1 MNDTVSASRLRR
13 PPRRRDAAADASVDM
28 ESSGPAPDASAVPR
42 RAGRDAP
49 MPALPPF
56 LAGGLPA
63 ADALLYTPLGGP
75 DDLASASMPAPL
87 PAERLRPPGGPA
99 PPPDSRAT
107 TPAALDAAD
116 RARAARRRPAGDRP
130 PPTPE
135 TRARAREGWPVSG
148 EPGMGPTLVPVD
160 AMPRFATS
168 AAPRGDALSPR
179 ELDVIARAEAARGMS
194 LGPEAREAV
203 LRDAALADRSA
214 GDSRAVRSVL
224 GSSELPRSP
233 GDIAAAQSSAAVGD
247 ARLASGATEPA
258 TSAPGRGAATRRP
271 ATAAGGGAH
280 GGGGGGA
287 GGDPLDD
294 LEDAESLLGDEA
306 AALQLLEEWNHEP
319 YPALVVPTISV
330 AFNAPGTLELRV
342 PPPPPRPPGQPI
354 EGSVTPEDASR
365 QARDT
370 YLNTAGVARR
380 WQDEVV
386 GEAQRAMR
394 LLADRSDAMTVRIED
409 VFTPAVDA
417 VARTLGAARTELART
432 AEASAREI
440 EVAERRARRAVGG
453 ATASGRSAISAAAA
467 GAVAQ
472 LPGIRNDLRQRFELL
487 YESGANE
494 IDLSGIWAERE
505 LRSEA
510 KKAQVRGLEVYSD
523 TGTPTTR
530 AQKEAQRNAVG
541 AQMDQ
546 LAGTVRRHSDGD
558 VSTMRDRINAPGPG
572 GDPST
577 AAKIEGFILRVRQ
590 HITGRAPPPPP
601 PPDMSVME
609 DTSGTALEQRG
620 VAAVNRAQGQALQ
633 SLQRQGKGARRTL
646 RMAERSG
653 RQQLAT
659 QRRAA
664 LTQLSQMRRARRDM
678 LQQAVMAALR
688 TVSSGIQ
695 AGAVAYGDSTRRLA
709 EGLERSAAQGP
720 AALVDSACRSGA
732 QVTQALGDARRT
744 QLDKLGS
751 VRSGAVDT
759 VERQPLEVAAQA
771 AQSGLAFE
779 DSMRGVQRSIADSM
793 NEQVRAQ
800 TRSFIDS
807 ADTVR
812 QTTAGYTAPMR
823 TQYRQDITDQ
833 VKALDPVFAA
843 ETLSVS
849 TTVAGITGPHK
860 TKVDNPNAELG
871 AGMAEVARSTVNR
884 IDARAQAAGGAF
896 GIVNLDEN
904 ALMEAVRGV
913 TAIQGEAVCE
923 RFGTMNNGGDLRARI
938 EEEHNGLLTG
948 LNDTEY
954 RAITNY
960 LAGHTAEGALAE
972 LDTTV
977 SIWGND
983 GRRAEAITRGLSD
996 EDLHQLRDSNGP
1008 NAAEWQRVTSEVSR
1022 GLYGTDR
1029 NVFDALT
1036 QDYPGRR
1043 ARADAYRLR
1052 AAIDTAR
1059 RDNDADAL
1067 YRALQDVARADEND
1081 PRHPSGDEHFREVQ
1095 REFAHITGAIDL
1107 NVAGPADQNAAAA
1120 ALARYVTED
1129 KTETVYTED
1138 GGSYE
1143 VTHRITGL
1151 DADLARAMAQ
1161 QGPNSTEANAM
1172 RMLRESERTGA
1183 PPDVHALDDA
1193 VLDPRLNPSLH
1204 PNATPDERREM
1215 EAAARRDQEALFQ
1228 RYAELARA
1236 HGVAGVPE
1244 TTADIRTFLADRTAS
1259 RFGNSAEDRASAD
1272 YTRSILTSE
1281 RLDAHG
1287 AAAAMHSAIV
1297 ALGTNEDRIHR
1308 ILSRMSRAEIDAMRT
1323 EYQAQYGRDLYTEL
1337 GVYPGA
1343 GALADWMGGGEVSG
1357 DERLRVERELMGV
1370 PQNDRERA
1378 EVALYANQQQQEN
1391 RGVLSSALDLGGDQY
1406 AAMRRAHDRL
1416 SGTVGGS
1423 VERDE
1428 FGRPRVVGGNFDTAG
1443 HFTGD
1448 QLGFMQDVSMSGASA
1463 ENYSARIDAIAGAVT
1478 TSIMI
1483 IGAVVATIATAGGA
1497 GPLVLAAIAGGA
1509 GLAGIAANRLISG
1522 GRYGWE
1528 QAGTDLAMTAVQAAT
1543 AGIGAQLGAGVKA
1556 TSGLAQAAATR
1567 GEMALARSLAQ
1578 RAFMMNVRNGM
1589 ITGAFGSAAGAALD
1603 EHTWERGIGA
1613 GFGELMFAGLK
1624 GGASGGVTAAVSNS
1638 IDLIG
1643 RPGSSLGDRVGA
1655 LGAGRMGF
1663 RTGGEML
1670 LRGATRGTLG
1680 FAGSF
1685 LGHGAEIAIDAG
1697 RGRFRGS
1704 GGDAFDAMVSA
1715 GAQSGL
1721 QDLLGGMAEG
1731 RASRWHA
1738 AREEARSQAAGR
1750 TADGET
1756 RPGAP
1761 HPDEHA
1767 AGARV
1772 APRPAEGAEGPHAVP
1787 RIAGDTEPEA
1797 RPVAAPTEEEPAA
1810 PRRAAPAEEDA
1821 EAHAPRTAD
1830 AEEPSAAAAR
1840 APAADE
1846 ADAAAG
1852 TARGERAFAEGT
1864 AASVPESGFHGRA
1877 AERGSPE
1884 AAARRD
1890 VKGAVRRLLALSGEL
1905 PGAHLPNAGDPTRLR
1920 LPTASGEEVGVRLRV
1935 GRVTTDEVAHF
1946 HFDAASGEYVIVV
1959 SPGARADQVERAIAH
1974 ELAEIRAGHGGVAG
1988 EDVLTPAVRR
1998 GGGPDERPTLSP
2010 HDQGRLAELR
2020 VIARQIETARSAAAR
2035 SHLQGELDALVQHLG
2050 LTNSVEGSG
2059 LRRTLVAQALEGL
2072 GDARFHVLS
2081 AVEQH
2086 MPAVEAAEAISAM
2099 RRAAGEGGG
2108 LVEAELQGL
2117 PTGRAEGA
2125 GVVRSW
2131 HAGGE
2136 TAGEARGNRIRVEA
2150 SNRAQAREEFGRM
2163 LQAALLDPSQ
2173 HNAATLRTM
2182 EYLTPRQIER
2192 VIRTGEL
2199 PRDFPFHHLLTVAEF
2214 PEFAHRG
2221 DSGLGLPERVHLGE
2235 GHGDNTRV
2243 APQAATLVRGE
2254 GETELGFQHDK
2265 RPAGTGGRITP
2276 RDIADGRAST
2286 GRDSD
2291 LVIEQRGELLRMEA
2305 NLAARERRARTA
2317 EADLAR
2323 TLARSDPDP
2332 ETLATQ
2338 RRAAATAREDAN
2350 SLRLQVEQTR
2360 AGLVV
2365 LESLAA
2371 GGAASRIIGSDEM
2384 QQRAARTIE
2393 PADEAATLRRAVG
2406 SAIGRDGMLENARV
2420 GAMHFDSDAQG
2431 PFARVSFTNVDGE
2444 VITATVRVG
2453 TIDGTDVAQ
2462 FRPIDAHGREF
2473 AVTLSD
2479 HVNLRAVGRA
2489 VGHELGEIRRLPP
2502 PTASGAEAAARPNAL
2517 RPGVEVKAGIALSP
2531 HDHGRLA
2538 EARDLTRRLLR
2549 ATARGESTEVA
2560 RLQHELQTL
2569 AAALG
2574 LVHGQHAD
2582 GRMRLADSGLADDP
2596 ATRAALATAR
2606 VQARD
2611 NPMLQPARGGAGD
2624 FELLGRQMAQAQR
2637 IGAPEVASELMHAA
2651 RERVRAMGA
2660 LDADANVRARAMDEI
2675 NEAEIERP
2683 GTRAVAEEAI
2693 ARERA
2698 AGDAQ
2703 RLGREAEAARGTAQ
2717 RLDRE
2722 ALEARIDALPEGSG
2736 AAEQR
2741 RVTAA
2746 QERARQL
2753 ETDAAAARTRADA
2766 AEEQAGI
2773 ARRVADRPA
2782 GASVADAA
2790 AGRVQPL
2797 GPSGLR
2803 YHSEHPGSA
2812 AHAELMRQRYGDQPS
2827 FVSWQDYFD
2836 AYLRLNPSV
2845 ASDPVL
2851 RRTRYAERYESWL
2864 AGTSINPETGLP
2876 NALGNLRV
2884 LPRGPSDPIAFGGV
2898 ADLNGAVTLRRSAKD
2913 ENLGSETDA
2922 LATARLRL
2930 HAVAAD
2936 AATDPARAVALNA
2949 AASRI
2954 QALEGSRPTAVSAGE
2969 ALDDYNALRL
2979 ATEVLRGQL
2988 AGADPA
2994 TKAVITDQLTRLGS
3008 MINVRSEVL
3017 GTVAGRAFA
3026 ASLSGTVVPVAI
3038 HTVGA
3043 NAPDMALIVNG
3054 RVTIIECKGGDAELG
3069 TRQATQRGETV
3080 LAPQSSPE
3088 GVRSL
3093 ANDMLSSPHESE
3105 RVFARQILDALDAVP
3120 PQVDY
3125 YVVNQ
3130 PVTATGTPG
3139 PIAVRRYPITRSGRD

>member
-13 PPRRRDAAADASVDM
+13 PPRRDAAADAA
-28 ESSGPAPDASAVPR
+28 SGPEPDAAAVSR
-42 RAGRDAP
+42 RSGGDAP
-49 MPALPPF
+49 MSALPPF
-56 LAGGLPA
+56 LAT
-63 ADALLYTPLGGP
+63 DSLLYTPAGDPATLSTMSPVLSSRVAAP
-75 DDLASASMPAPL
+75 DGSAVL
-87 PAERLRPPGGPA
+87 AERPRPPGGPA
-99 PPPDSRAT
+99 PPPDPRAT
-107 TPAALDAAD
+107 TPAELDAAEQ
-116 RARAARRRPAGDRP
+116 ARTARRRTVRERP
-130 PPTPE
+130 PPTAD

-148 EPGMGPTLVPVD
+148 EPGMGPTLQPVD
-160 AMPRFATS
+160 AMPRFT
-168 AAPRGDALSPR
+168 APVPRSDAMSQR
-179 ELDVIARAEAARGMS
+179 ELDLIARAEAERGMS

-214 GDSRAVRSVL
+214 GDSPAVRSVL
-224 GSSELPRSP
+224 GGTELPRSP

-258 TSAPGRGAATRRP
+258 TAGRGAPARR
-271 ATAAGGGAH
+271 AAGAAGGGAR
-280 GGGGGGA
+280 GGA
-287 GGDPLDD
+287 GGGGSGGDPLEE
-294 LEDAESLLGDEA
+294 LEDADSLMSDNA

-319 YPALVVPTISV
+319 YPAVVVPAINV
-330 AFNAPGTLELRV
+330 AFNAPGTVELRV

-354 EGSVTPEDASR
+354 EASVTPEAATQ

-370 YLNTAGVARR
+370 YANTAGLARR

-386 GEAQRAMR
+386 SEAQRAMR
-394 LLADRSDAMTVRIED
+394 MLADRADAMAVRIED
-409 VFTPAVDA
+409 VFTPAVDS
-417 VARTLGAARTELART
+417 VTRTLGAARTELARA

-440 EVAERRARRAVGG
+440 EVDERRARRAVGG
-453 ATASGRSAISAAAA
+453 ATSSGRSAISSAAA

-505 LRSEA
+505 LKSAA
-510 KKAQVRGLEVYSD
+510 KKDAVRDLYPD
-523 TGTPTTR
+523 TGTASAR
-530 AQKEAQRNAVG
+530 AAKEAQRSAVDE
-541 AQMDQ
+541 QMDR
-546 LAGTVRRHSDGD
+546 LATTVRRRSDGE
-558 VSTMRDRINAPGPG
+558 VNTMRERINAPGPG
-572 GDPST
+572 GDAST
-577 AAKIEGFILRVRQ
+577 AAKIEGFILGVRQ

-601 PPDMSVME
+601 PPETSVME

-620 VAAVNRAQGQALQ
+620 VAAVNRSQGQALQ
-633 SLQRQGKGARRTL
+633 SLRRQGQGARRTL

-695 AGAVAYGDSTRRLA
+695 AGAAAYGDSTRRLA
-709 EGLERSAAQGP
+709 EGLEKSAAQGP
-720 AALVDSACRSGA
+720 AALVDSARRSGA
-732 QVTQALGDARRT
+732 QVTQTLGDARRT
-744 QLDKLGS
+744 QLDKLGT
-751 VRSGAVDT
+751 VRGGAVNT
-759 VERQPLEVAAQA
+759 VERQPQEVAVQA
-771 AQSGLAFE
+771 TQSGLAFE
-779 DSMRGVQRSIADSM
+779 DSMRGVQGSIVDGM

-800 TRSFIDS
+800 TRSFIQS

-812 QTTAGYTAPMR
+812 QTTASYTAPMR
-823 TQYRQDITDQ
+823 TQYRQAITDQ
-833 VKALDPVFAA
+833 VTALNPIFIA
-843 ETLSVS
+843 EQTAVS
-849 TTVAGITGPHK
+849 TKVAGVTGQHK
-860 TKVDNPNAELG
+860 TKVDNPNAELAG
-871 AGMAEVARSTVNR
+871 GMAEVARATITRVN
-884 IDARAQAAGGAF
+884 DRAKAAGGAF

-904 ALMEAVRGV
+904 ALIESVRGV

-923 RFGTMNNGGDLRARI
+923 SFADLGNGDLRAKV
-938 EEEHNGLLTG
+938 EEEHDATVTG
-948 LNDTEY
+948 LNDEEY

-960 LAGHTAEGALAE
+960 LAGRTAEGALAE
-972 LDTTV
+972 LETTV

-983 GRRAEAITRGLSD
+983 GRRAEAIMRGLSD
-996 EDLHQLRDSNGP
+996 DQLRELTSSTGP
-1008 NAAEWQRVTSEVSR
+1008 NAAAWQRVSGEVSR

-1029 NVFDALT
+1029 NVFEALS
-1036 QDYPGRR
+1036 QDYAGRR
-1043 ARADAYRLR
+1043 SRADAYRLR
-1052 AAIDTAR
+1052 DAIDTAR
-1059 RDNDADAL
+1059 RNNDADAL
-1067 YRALQDVARADEND
+1067 YRALQDVARADETD
-1081 PRHPSGDEHFREVQ
+1081 PRHPGGDARFQEVQ

-1107 NVAGPADQNAAAA
+1107 NIVGPPDQNAAAA

-1204 PNATPDERREM
+1204 PAATPEERTEM

-1228 RYAELARA
+1228 RYAALARE

-1244 TTADIRTFLADRTAS
+1244 TTADIRAFLADRTAS

-1272 YTRSILTSE
+1272 YTRAILTSD

-1308 ILSRMSRAEIDAMRT
+1308 ILSRMSRAEIDAMRV

-1357 DERLRVERELMGV
+1357 DERLRVERELMGR

-1378 EVALYANQQQQEN
+1378 EVALYTNQQQQEN

-1406 AAMRRAHDRL
+1406 AAMQRAHDRL

-1428 FGRPRVVGGNFDTAG
+1428 FGRPRVVGGNFDTGG

-1448 QLGFMQDVSMSGASA
+1448 QLGFMQDVSMSSTSA
-1463 ENYSARIDAIAGAVT
+1463 ENYSARIDAIASAVT
-1478 TSIMI
+1478 TTIMI
-1483 IGAVVATIATAGGA
+1483 VGAVVATIATAGGA
-1497 GPLVLAAIAGGA
+1497 GPLMLAAIAGGA

-1528 QAGTDLAMTAVQAAT
+1528 QAATDLAMTAVQAAT

-1556 TSGLAQAAATR
+1556 TSGLAQAAAAR

-1613 GFGELMFAGLK
+1613 GFGEMMFAGLK
-1624 GGASGGVTAAVSNS
+1624 GGASGGITAAVSNS
-1638 IDLIG
+1638 IDLVG

-1655 LGAGRMGF
+1655 LGTGRMGF
-1663 RTGGEML
+1663 RTGGEIL

-1697 RGRFRGS
+1697 RGRFKGS

-1731 RASRWHA
+1731 RASRWHT

-1750 TADGET
+1750 AADGET
-1756 RPGAP
+1756 RPAAP

-1767 AGARV
+1767 AGTRV
-1772 APRPAEGAEGPHAVP
+1772 TPRPAEGVEGPHAAP
-1787 RIAGDTEPEA
+1787 RMGGDAETVT
-1797 RPVAAPTEEEPAA
+1797 RPGAAPTEEEPTA
-1810 PRRAAPAEEDA
+1810 PRRAAPTEEDA
-1821 EAHAPRTAD
+1821 EAEARAPRAAD
-1830 AEEPSAAAAR
+1830 AEEPSGAATR

-1846 ADAAAG
+1846 ADMATG

-1988 EDVLTPAVRR
+1988 EDVLTPAARR
-1998 GGGPDERPTLSP
+1998 GGGPDERPALSP

-2059 LRRTLVAQALEGL
+2059 LRRALVAQALEGL

-2243 APQAATLVRGE
+2243 APQAATLVRSE

-2265 RPAGTGGRITP
+2265 RAAGTGGRITP
-2276 RDIADGRAST
+2276 RDIAEGRAST

-2305 NLAARERRARTA
+2305 NLAARERRAGTA

-2323 TLARSDPDP
+2323 TLARPDPDP

-2365 LESLAA
+2365 LESLVA

-2384 QQRAARTIE
+2384 QQQAARTIE
-2393 PADEAATLRRAVG
+2393 PADEAAALRRAVG
-2406 SAIGRDGMLENARV
+2406 SAIGRDGLLENARV

-2444 VITATVRVG
+2444 IITTTVRVG

-2479 HVNLRAVGRA
+2479 RVNLRAVGRA

-2502 PTASGAEAAARPNAL
+2502 PAAAGAEATARPNAL
-2517 RPGVEVKAGIALSP
+2517 RPGAEAKAGSTLSP

-2538 EARDLTRRLLR
+2538 EARDLTRRLMR

-2611 NPMLQPARGGAGD
+2611 NAMLQPSRGGAGD

-2675 NEAEIERP
+2675 NRAEIERP
-2683 GTRAVAEEAI
+2683 GTRAVADEAI

-2898 ADLNGAVTLRRSAKD
+2898 ADLNGAVTLRRSAVDK
-2913 ENLGSETDA
+2913 NLGSETDA

-2969 ALDDYNALRL
+2969 ALADYNALRL

-3026 ASLSGTVVPVAI
+3026 AGLSGTVVPVAI

-3069 TRQATQRGETV
+3069 TRQAMQRGETV

-3130 PVTATGTPG
+3130 PVTETGTPG